1 MDNSLSTILPDHNS
15 MGGGGLYVLV
25 AYGGQNIL
33 LSGNPDFTFFYK
45 TYKKYTHFSEES
57 VTQPM
62 DGPQELFNEQPI
74 QVRLKIQRVADLVR
88 DMYLVLTLPD
98 IYCKWL
104 DLNDPANNRAFQY
117 NFNWTR
123 YIGCQMIQ
131 QVGFYIGGQK
141 IQEFDGSY
149 MIAKAQADLPSTPFQ
164 KWRRLVGDV
173 PELYD
178 PAAGIW
184 AGGSASAGYPL
195 VYPDYPTG
203 NVNRPS
209 VFGRDLMIPLPFWFT
224 ESTFNALPLVSLQYQ
239 ECEVQVTLRPIQQLF
254 QLLDA
259 SGNTVAPGYK
269 ELAPPADQP
278 TNPSYVQ
285 TETTPSNIGPF
296 LTDFGVPLPLI
307 PTWPVNPRIM
317 ATYVYLTDDERK
329 MFASTSL
336 QYLVRQVTLYNFP
349 WILSR
354 QLVELRTH
362 NPINRLIIIPRRTD
376 SLAYRNDVAN
386 WSAWPFPTKT
396 PWIAPATPYPPYVLT
411 GEATGQ
417 LIQVTGLPFIL
428 QSLRVLGDGN
438 ELQEEKSISYF
449 SEVVPWKY
457 LDGQPDPNLAVYPF
471 GLHSPSTQ
479 PDGSL
484 NSSRV
489 RLLQVDLNVFP
500 LLSTTNYAYD
510 FDIYVENLNW
520 VTISSGLGG
529 LKYAL

>member
-1 MDNSLSTILPDHNS
+1 

-57 VTQPM
+57 VTQPT
-62 DGPQELFNEQPI
+62 DGPQELFNDQPI

-88 DMYLVLTLPD
+88 DLYLVVDIPD
-98 IYCKWL
+98 IYCKWI
-104 DLNDPANNRAFQY
+104 DLNDPTYNRAFQY

-123 YIGCQMIQ
+123 YIGCQLIQ

-141 IQEFDGSY
+141 IQEFDGNY
-149 MIAKAQADLPSTPFQ
+149 MIAKAQADLTKTQFQ
-164 KWRRLVGDV
+164 KWQKLVGDV
-173 PELYD
+173 PEFNN

-184 AGGSASAGYPL
+184 AGGSASGGYPL
-195 VYPDYPTG
+195 VYPDASGG

-209 VFGRDLMIPLPFWFT
+209 IFGRQLMIPLPFWFT
-224 ESTFNALPLVSLQYQ
+224 ETTFNALPLLSLQYQ
-239 ECEVQVTLRPIQQLF
+239 ECEIQVTFRPISTLYQV
-254 QLLDA
+254 LDA
-259 SGNTVAPGYK
+259 SGNVVAPGYQ
-269 ELAPPADQP
+269 EIPPPANEP

-285 TETTPSNIGPF
+285 SPYTCNNIGGF

-307 PTWPVNPRIM
+307 PTWPLNPRIM

-329 MFASTSL
+329 IFASTRL
-336 QYLVRQVTLYNFP
+336 TYLVRQVTQYNFP
-349 WILSR
+349 WIISR

-362 NPINRLIIIPRRTD
+362 NPINRIIIIPRRTD
-376 SLAYRNDVAN
+376 SLPYRNDVAN
-386 WSAWPFPTKT
+386 WSNWPFPNKT
-396 PWIAPATPYPPYVLT
+396 PWIAPVTSYPPFVLT

-417 LIQVTGLPFIL
+417 LIQVAGQPNIL
-428 QSLRVLGDGN
+428 QSLRVLADGN
-438 ELQEEKSISYF
+438 EIQEEKSIEYF
-449 SEVVPWKY
+449 SYVVPWKY
-457 LDGQPDPNLAVYPF
+457 LDGEPDPHLAIYPF
-471 GLHSPSTQ
+471 GLHSPNTQ

-489 RLLQVDLNVFP
+489 RLLQVDLNVYP
-500 LLSTTNYAYD
+500 LLSTTQYAYD